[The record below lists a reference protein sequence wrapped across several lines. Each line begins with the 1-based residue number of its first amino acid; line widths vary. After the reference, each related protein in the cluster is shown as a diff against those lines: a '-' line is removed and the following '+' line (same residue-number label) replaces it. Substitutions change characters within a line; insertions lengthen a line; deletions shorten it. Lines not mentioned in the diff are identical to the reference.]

1 VGLKVVVA
9 YHQTGRRKMSLSYKL
24 SLAYKISAYNRRK
37 KWQLFLKEIA
47 PTQEMR
53 VLDVG
58 FCEKEYKS
66 GDNFIEKH
74 YPYPEMLTALGIDI
88 PSKFKTR
95 YPKVTAVHYNGG
107 LFPFEDKAFDVLW
120 SNAVIEHVGD
130 RNKQLL
136 FIKEIKRVSKR
147 AYITTPNRFFPFEVH
162 TLILFLH
169 YLPKRIFDKY
179 LVLTGRGWAAGEYMH
194 LLSHNDIKTLL
205 ADAGVAEYKIINNRL
220 GGITM
225 DFIVLF

>member
-1 VGLKVVVA
+1 MHCSDL
-9 YHQTGRRKMSLSYKL
+9 QLERRSM
-24 SLAYKISAYNRRK
+24 SLAYKISDYNRRK
-37 KWQLFLKEIA
+37 KWAIFLKEIA
-47 PTQEMR
+47 PSQGMR

-58 FCEKEYKS
+58 FTEEEYS
-66 GDNFIEKH
+66 STDNFIEKH

-88 PSKFKTR
+88 PIKFKTR
-95 YPKVTAVHYNGG
+95 YQMVTVVHYAGG
-107 LFPFEDKAFDVLW
+107 LFPFEDKAFDLLW

-147 AYITTPNRFFPFEVH
+147 AYITTPNRFFPIEVH
-162 TLILFLH
+162 TRTPLLH
-169 YLPKRIFDKY
+169 YLPSKIFYKY
-179 LVLTGRGWAAGEYMH
+179 LVLIGKGWAAAEYMY

-205 ADAGVAEYKIINNRL
+205 ADAGISEYKIINNRFA
-220 GGITM
+220 GITM